1 MRPAGRQA
9 GARRRAVWRRRRW
22 SRSGLRGGFSPPGP
36 FFRLPLRFLRYYLLL
51 LADRGSLFR
60 LLAFFGLRLC
70 FLRHGTL
77 RALQSTANLSSFCA
91 QAELPIH
98 PRVANN
104 SAV

>member
-70 FLRHGTL
+70 FLRHGAL
-77 RALQSTANLSSFCA
+77 REFQSTAKLTSFRA
-91 QAELPIH
+91 QVELPIH
-98 PRVANN
+98 LCVPKTSSV
-104 SAV
+104 